1 MSALKPL
8 AGILALTAIC
18 QAKASSTETAGDIMQ
33 IAVPAVAYAVTWLV
47 DDPEG
52 RPQFYKSFGTNFLA
66 THGLKR
72 TVNKQRPDKS
82 NNQSFPSGHTSAA
95 FQGAAFIHFR
105 YGFKYAAPA
114 YLAASFVGYSRVDA
128 NKHDYSDV
136 FAGAA
141 LGILSSW
148 YFTNSWKGVNLTP
161 LVGENGFGL
170 HISKR
175 W

>member
-1 MSALKPL
+1 MPVIKSL
-8 AGILALTAIC
+8 AGTLALLTIC
-18 QAKASSTETAGDIMQ
+18 QAKASTTETAGDIVQ
-33 IAVPAVAYAVTWLV
+33 IAVPALAYATTWLV

-52 RPQFYKSFGTNFLA
+52 RPQFYKSLATNFLA

-72 TVNKQRPDKS
+72 TVNKPRPDKS

-95 FQGAAFIHFR
+95 FQGASFIHFR
-105 YGFKYAAPA
+105 YGFKYAVPA
-114 YLAASFVGYSRVDA
+114 YLAAGFVGYSWVNA
-128 NKHDYSDV
+128 NKHDYVHV

-148 YFTNSWKGVNLTP
+148 YFTNSWKDVNLTP
-161 LVGENGFGL
+161 IVGENSVGL
-170 HISKR
+170 HISKP